1 MVTEQAILDVL
12 RTIDDPEMP
21 INIVDLG
28 IVEGVRVV
36 PHRSKGGAGSGTPAT
51 ADTAVAHRKQGE
63 LEPVTVAVDV
73 LPTFVGCPALSVIED
88 EIRKRV
94 RSLAGVAEVV
104 VSFKYDPPWTVD
116 RISGAGRESLRKF
129 GVTVPQ
135 RGPEKKE
142 QGDEAPVC
150 PFCGSHE
157 VKLESS
163 FGPTRCRMIY
173 HCEACR
179 NPFEHLKRVS
189 LTTLEGTR
197 H

>member
-1 MVTEQAILDVL
+1 MVTEQAIFDVL

-28 IVEGVRVV
+28 IVEGVRVA
-36 PHRSKGGAGSGTPAT
+36 PNQSKDGTGSATPAA
-51 ADTAVAHRKQGE
+51 ADTAVAHGE
-63 LEPVTVAVDV
+63 NGTREPVTVAVDV

-94 RSLAGVAEVV
+94 HSLAGVSEVV
-104 VSFKYDPPWTVD
+104 VNFKYDPPWTVD
-116 RISGAGRESLRKF
+116 RISTAGRESLRKF

-135 RGPEKKE
+135 REHERG
-142 QGDEAPVC
+142 QGGQAPVC

-157 VKLESS
+157 VTLESS

-189 LTTLEGTR
+189 LTTLEGTG